1 MPDPRDTLHWPPGW
15 KTEAP
20 PSQMGPAEIKKLAE
34 WMQAMYDWGR
44 HVRRD
49 ILRLEGATNIG
60 PGDPGDPPPPPW
72 KPGG

>member
-1 MPDPRDTLHWPPGW
+1 
-15 KTEAP
+15 
-20 PSQMGPAEIKKLAE
+20 MGPAEIKKLAE